1 MGPQVSECGRTE
13 VKTMLLDFLRSKP
26 LGSSLAWWQFL
37 LVGFSAPWLIHFLFP
52 GRLES
57 WYAFFLQMLGGTSP

>member
-1 MGPQVSECGRTE
+1 
-13 VKTMLLDFLRSKP
+13 MLLDFLRSKP